1 MNRLVLLAL
10 ALALSGLP
18 AAAQQQAPPPH
29 GTPRD
34 FVLPQRETLQL
45 DNGLAITFIDYGAVP
60 MVTILAAV
68 RTGNIDE
75 GRSTWLADV
84 TAEMMKEGTSSR
96 SAADIA
102 RAAASM
108 GGGLSVGAGAE
119 QTSVAISVLSEH
131 AADAARLVAEVL
143 RQPRLPEPELPRI
156 IANFERSFG
165 HVHRVEAVESAL
177 PNYRFGDPSLV
188 FKLDFA
194 PVERVHLPLATDGE
208 RIDML
213 LSMTIYTALRNYTS
227 Q

>member
-1 MNRLVLLAL
+1 MVEHPSVQRARDVIEAARDPALRRLV
-10 ALALSGLP
+10 SYW
-18 AAAQQQAPPPH
+18 
-29 GTPRD
+29 
-34 FVLPQRETLQL
+34 
-45 DNGLAITFIDYGAVP
+45 LAIHPGSHLPGRQHFDPIDVPWALRNLVLTDVERDPFRFRVRLMGTAVVAAFGADY
-60 MVTILAAV
+60 
-68 RTGNIDE
+68 TGAYLD
-75 GRSTWLADV
+75 
-84 TAEMMKEGTSSR
+84 
-96 SAADIA
+96 
-102 RAAASM
+102 AS
-108 GGGLSVGAGAE
+108 
-119 QTSVAISVLSEH
+119 
-131 AADAARLVAEVL
+131 
-143 RQPRLPEPELPRI
+143 